1 MPMTRRGFTL
11 GASLAA
17 GSGILARPA
26 LADTSPIVIGYPAAL
41 TGPSS
46 APGVGNNRGVMFAVE
61 TINASGGVKGRQIE
75 VVTRDTQGD
84 PTKAVNA
91 VQEMMASYTVHA
103 IWGPNNSGE
112 LLATTPIISRRNIP
126 NIHSCGISSL
136 IDAKKFPNAYRI
148 SPSNDQAA
156 DPPRLYCQKILKINE
171 VAIIGDSTG
180 FGTMM
185 VVIRPTTSSRTAH
198 RSCTRRRSTPP
209 SRT

>member
-1 MPMTRRGFTL
+1 
-11 GASLAA
+11 
-17 GSGILARPA
+17 LARPV

-46 APGVGNNRGVMFAVE
+46 APGVGNNRGVMFAVDA
-61 TINASGGVKGRQIE
+61 INAAGGVKGRKIE

-112 LLATTPIISRRNIP
+112 SLATTPIITRRGIP
-126 NIHSCGISSL
+126 NIHSCGITSL
-136 IDAKKFPNAYRI
+136 IDAKKYPNAYRI
-148 SPSNDQAA
+148 SPNNSQAA
-156 DPPRLYCQKILKINE
+156 EPPRAYCQGILKVND
-171 VAIIGDSTG
+171 VAVIGDSTG

-185 VVIRPTTSSRTAH
+185 DCTDAECARRYGVGRPICGSPGDGIRRGGLSK
-198 RSCTRRRSTPP
+198 RSTLQAV
-209 SRT
+209 STVARWS